1 MGCRKC
7 VLGDGMGAHPM
18 RRIVMRAIGCM
29 IGKKM
34 HGMCGVDVDD
44 GEQVLESCTYYF
56 LDVLCPYR

>member
-1 MGCRKC
+1 
-7 VLGDGMGAHPM
+7 MGAHPM